1 MSECVVYATDAYR
14 KKRVISEAKIHQ
26 SVRLSGG
33 EDYLEYN
40 FFSIDG
46 LSDNEL
52 TNVLKAYRQK
62 KNYYKLKEGGFI
74 DLKKM
79 MDLKC

>member
-1 MSECVVYATDAYR
+1 MVVFFNEIEAGYLVEGDHYEYLFLSEYAPKLMSECVVYATDAYR

-40 FFSIDG
+40 FF
-46 LSDNEL
+46 
-52 TNVLKAYRQK
+52 Y
-62 KNYYKLKEGGFI
+62 
-74 DLKKM
+74 
-79 MDLKC
+79 